1 MKKIL
6 MASTMLVATAGVA
19 AAEITFDGF
28 GRFGLTY
35 DEGRDD
41 GAVARSNTQL
51 DQRFRVNIVGKTETD
66 NGVEFRARLRL
77 ESNDNG
83 IGQGQGGGNVV
94 EAPEFGVSAGGFNVF
109 LGNTSD
115 LIDSGDI
122 VDYYG
127 NGVGLTDFAE
137 TSSGFNLPINGID
150 GGGTIDPTIKTS
162 YTIGGFT
169 VGASFSDNA
178 LDSATEEYQFGAG
191 YKFGNYSVGAVIGNV
206 DDQVDDQDFYAAS
219 FNGDLGSFAFS
230 LLVADI
236 DGQDDTSFGG
246 SISVPV
252 GAATSI
258 SVAVADNG
266 VQGDDTSYGI
276 GFRHSLGG
284 GVRLQG
290 GVGENNSGNV
300 VGDLGVIFNF

>member
-6 MASTMLVATAGVA
+6 MASTMLVATGGMA
-19 AAEITFDGF
+19 AADITFDGF

-35 DEGRDD
+35 DEGREDA
-41 GAVARSNTQL
+41 AVARSTTQL

-77 ESNDNG
+77 ESNDNS
-83 IGQGQGGGNVV
+83 IGQGSGGGNVV

-137 TSSGFNLPINGID
+137 TSSNFGLPISGINGGD
-150 GGGTIDPTIKTS
+150 TIDPTIKSS

-178 LDSATEEYQFGAG
+178 LDSAAEEYQFGAG
-191 YKFGNYSVGAVIGNV
+191 YKFGNFGVGAVIGNL
-206 DDQVDDQDFYAAS
+206 DDGVDDQDFYAAS

-236 DGQDDTSFGG
+236 DGQDDTSFGA
-246 SISVPV
+246 SIAVPV
-252 GAATSI
+252 GAATE
-258 SVAVADNG
+258 VRLAVSDTGNDA
-266 VQGDDTSYGI
+266 DDTAYGL

-290 GVGENNSGNV
+290 GVGENNVGNT
-300 VGDLGVIFNF
+300 VGDIGVIFNF